1 MHQLGSREWHRV
13 PRAPAAQHSCR
24 PRPSDP
30 RRRATPALHAC
41 LRIPGPAGSSQ
52 RRRRRRRPRQ
62 GVGGDRRRNRRITPP
77 APVQLARHIMER
89 GSTIR
94 RILKKLASTHLLQI
108 MAARVRQT
116 CSNWQLSVSPS
127 GDKPVNDR
135 VPCFC
140 KQSVSAAGRTA
151 SSIPHLASSYTCADD
166 TACCM
171 HFVAWLC
178 FVDVRAM
185 IRPDRFAVQHI

>member
-1 MHQLGSREWHRV
+1 MASC
-13 PRAPAAQHSCR
+13 PPAAQHSCR

-62 GVGGDRRRNRRITPP
+62 GGGRRRNRRITPP
-77 APVQLARHIMER
+77 VQLARHIMEG
-89 GSTIR
+89 GSTII
-94 RILKKLASTHLLQI
+94 RIKKKLASTHLLQI

-135 VPCFC
+135 
-140 KQSVSAAGRTA
+140 SSALLLQAIICCRPERIVD
-151 SSIPHLASSYTCADD
+151 SSLTHAPT
-166 TACCM
+166 
-171 HFVAWLC
+171 
-178 FVDVRAM
+178 
-185 IRPDRFAVQHI
+185 IRHAA